1 MSLPAR
7 IALLVTIALV
17 GLGMRFWILS
27 SGAGVGAANARRAAA
42 DNDMLCAE
50 LLAAPNHR
58 EAREWCDDSS
68 SAAGPKMGPNEML
81 KVAEEFYTAGADKVY
96 VTNIKQAYDG
106 TNVSK
111 SMVVVLPQDGS
122 GRKGVFAA
130 EAKFA
135 RKMGEAPIGDI
146 GQKYVMLSLD

>member
-1 MSLPAR
+1 MSLSTR

-27 SGAGVGAANARRAAA
+27 SGEGAGAVNSRRAAA

-58 EAREWCDDSS
+58 EAREWCGDPS
-68 SAAGPKMGPNEML
+68 SAAGPKMSPDDML
-81 KVAEEFYTAGADKVY
+81 KVAEEFYTAGAERVY
-96 VTNIKQAYDG
+96 VTNIKQADDG
-106 TNVSK
+106 ASVSR
-111 SMVVVLPQDGS
+111 SMVVALPQDGS
-122 GRKGVFAA
+122 GRKNLFAA